1 MSVGD
6 GGARTYGLFKKV
18 ITTAVEEGLMKKNPC
33 KSIAMRK
40 DAYAIKKQILTL
52 DEIRRLASTPFAG
65 SYPDIRRAF
74 LFSLY
79 TGIRWR
85 DVSQLTYENVDLS
98 SGLLKFEQSKIAGR
112 SKSSS
117 VVTPLSPMLHKIIG
131 EPEVHGDCR
140 QLIFSLPTWSTCVKQ
155 LDAWVKAAGIG
166 KHITWHCAR
175 HSFAVNI
182 LNGGANIKTVQS
194 LMGHASIEMTEK
206 YLRVVD
212 ELKHKAIN
220 SLPELDYE

>member
-1 MSVGD
+1 
-6 GGARTYGLFKKV
+6 
-18 ITTAVEEGLMKKNPC
+18 MKKNPC
-33 KSIAMRK
+33 KGIAMHK
-40 DAYAIKKQILTL
+40 DFHAIKKPILTL
-52 DEIRRLASTPFAG
+52 DEIRQLASTQFTG

-79 TGIRWR
+79 TGIRWC
-85 DVSQLTYENVDLS
+85 DVNKLTYENVDS
-98 SGLLKFEQSKIAGR
+98 ASGVLKFEQSKIAGR
-112 SKSSS
+112 SKSSN
-117 VVTPLSPMLHKIIG
+117 VVTPLSPMLQKLIG
-131 EPEVHGDCR
+131 EPEIQGDYR
-140 QLIFSLPTWSTCVKQ
+140 QRIFALPTWATCVNQ
-155 LDAWVKAAGIG
+155 LKAWVKAAGIG
-166 KHITWHCAR
+166 KNITWHSAH